1 MIRARRRLIVGTRGS
16 TLALRQSEA
25 VVFALRRSWPDLE
38 VTIETIQTTADRFP
52 DHGFERLP
60 GIGFFVKELEVA
72 LLEGRIDV
80 AVHSMKDLPAA
91 EGDGLRIAATP
102 EREDPR
108 DALVSRDG
116 RGLLVLPRGARVG
129 TSSPRRTA
137 FLRAARADLT
147 VVPIRG
153 NVETR
158 LRKLDVGDFDA
169 VCLAWAGLRRIGL
182 ETRVTEVLPVDVML
196 PAPGQGALGVQ
207 VRDGDAAA
215 DLAGVLDHAATR
227 AAVDAE
233 RAILHRL
240 QGGCRLPVGAY
251 AVLEGTTLV
260 LNGAVVAPDGS
271 ASLRGRK
278 VGPSTEA
285 AQMGRELADELLA
298 RGAGTMLPVE
308 GAPR

>member
-1 MIRARRRLIVGTRGS
+1 MRARRRLIVGTRGS
-16 TLALRQSEA
+16 TLALRQTEA
-25 VVFALRRSWPDLE
+25 VVSALRRSWPDLD
-38 VTIETIQTTADRFP
+38 VTIDTIRTTADRFP
-52 DHGFERLP
+52 DQGFERLP

-91 EGDGLRIAATP
+91 SGSGLHIAAIP

-129 TSSPRRTA
+129 TSSPRRAA

-158 LRKLDVGDFDA
+158 LRKLDAGDFDA

-182 ETRVTEVLPVDVML
+182 EVRVTEVLPVEVML

-215 DLAGVLDHAATR
+215 ELAGVLDHAATR
-227 AAVDAE
+227 AAVHAE
-233 RAILHRL
+233 RVMLHRL
-240 QGGCRLPVGAY
+240 QGGCQLPVGAH
-251 AVLEGTTLV
+251 AVLEGATLT

-271 ASLRGRK
+271 ASLRGRR